1 MQNKRLDFVAMGGSL
16 FITFVILGLF
26 YSYILV
32 QKNQSFDFLVDA
44 SITDVQS
51 RMIDYEQVLY
61 SAQGLFR
68 ASDHVSVDEWQTFVQ
83 NQHVEQRFP
92 GVQIVA
98 YSEKIGNSE
107 DLVKHIEQ
115 MRLEY
120 PDYTVRPDTPRDE
133 YHSIIY
139 IEPINT
145 RNLRAFGYDMFT
157 EPVRRAAL
165 EQARDTDTM
174 TISGKVKLVQEI
186 DKDVQPGFLMYLP
199 VYKNGLEHNSI
210 EQKRNA
216 LQGFVY
222 CAFRTY
228 DLFDAMLSS
237 MPEIRESDIRFKVFD
252 SSKSE
257 ENLLYDS
264 KKGEPEN
271 STSLYIQRQLELGN
285 RTWVIEY
292 SSIPEFTTFETT
304 VMVTIPAI
312 GVSMSGFVFIV
323 IRTNQR
329 NTNRII
335 KLNEDLLKSEKLS
348 AVGHIASRLAHDIR
362 NPLSVI
368 KNTSE
373 LLLRKDIDEKTKELL
388 SRIDRSAS
396 KINNQVNGA
405 LDFVRTKPLQVGTHS
420 SSQILSETFDR
431 IEKPSGITINMP
443 KNDYTIKCDLERIEI
458 ALANL
463 ITNSIQAL
471 DGDGTIN
478 ISIQDNNKFVTI
490 EVEDSGPGIPKDVL
504 PKIFEPLFTTKP
516 DGTGLGLASV
526 KNIIDQHGGSI
537 SVKNNPTTFTIN
549 LPK

>member
-16 FITFVILGLF
+16 FVTFVILGLF

-32 QKNQSFDFLVDA
+32 QQNQNFDFLVDA
-44 SITDVQS
+44 SITDVQN
-51 RMIDYEQVLY
+51 RMVNYEQVLY

-83 NQHVEQRFP
+83 NQHIGQRFP

-120 PDYTVRPDTPRDE
+120 PDYTVRPDTQRDE

-157 EPVRRAAL
+157 EPVRRTAL
-165 EQARDTDTM
+165 EHARDTDTT

-186 DKDVQPGFLMYLP
+186 DKDIQPGFLMYLP
-199 VYKNGLEHNSI
+199 VYKNGLEHSSV
-210 EQKRNA
+210 EQKRTA

-228 DLFDAMLSS
+228 DLFDAMLATI
-237 MPEIRESDIRFKVFD
+237 PEIRESNIRFKVFD

-257 ENLLYDS
+257 DNLLYDS

-271 STSLYIQRQLELGN
+271 SASLYMNRQLEFGN
-285 RTWVIEY
+285 RIWVIEY
-292 SSIPEFTTFETT
+292 SSVPEFTAFETV

-312 GVSMSGFVFIV
+312 GVSMSAFVFIV

-405 LDFVRTKPLQVGTHS
+405 LDFVRTKPLQVGSHPS
-420 SSQILSETFDR
+420 DQILSETFDR
-431 IEKPSGITINMP
+431 IEKPSGITINVP
-443 KNDYTIKCDLERIEI
+443 KTDYTIKCDLERIEI